1 MKKLNMER
9 SSKKFRPPLTC
20 IELLEEFE
28 KKRMPLTGE
37 KLLFSGVGGRDVYN
51 ISKPF
56 FSGKNGKKTIIA
68 GRVEVREACADSKII
83 FFEKK
88 KNGVWTPVYGTPTLS
103 LEDCFVVKIG
113 DETIIGGV
121 EVYRNPTS
129 TDSYNVDYRTVFYR
143 GRNLSSLRKF
153 AVGPDGMKDIRL
165 TPLVNGRI
173 GVFTRPQGG
182 ENGNGKIGYIELLR
196 LEEITP
202 KNLLRARIIENQFSH
217 GEWGG
222 VNDSYSFK
230 KWIYV
235 YGHIAYQDGVGAK
248 HYYGM
253 SFTYDPKRHRAS
265 PIRIIASRKN
275 FPEGEAKTPNHKDI
289 FFLGGI
295 VRHCK
300 IVTIYGG
307 LSDTGSGLCK

>member
-1 MKKLNMER
+1 MKNKLNMER

-20 IELLEEFE
+20 IELLEEF
-28 KKRMPLTGE
+28 KKKKMPLTGE

-56 FSGKNGKKTIIA
+56 LIGKKTIIA
-68 GRVEVREACADSKII
+68 GRVETREACADSKII

-88 KNGVWTPVYGTPTLS
+88 KKGVWTPVYGTPTLP
-103 LEDCFVVKIG
+103 LEDCFVVNIG
-113 DETIIGGV
+113 DKTIVGGV
-121 EVYRNPTS
+121 QVFGNPTT
-129 TDSYNVDYRTVFYR
+129 TDPMNIDYRTVFYYC
-143 GRNLSSLRKF
+143 GSDLSLVKF

-173 GVFTRPQGG
+173 GVFTRPQG
-182 ENGNGKIGYIELLR
+182 ENNGNGKIGYVELLR
-196 LEEITP
+196 LEDITP
-202 KNLLRARIIENQFSH
+202 KNLLRARIIENQFAPE
-217 GEWGG
+217 EWGG
-222 VNDSYSFK
+222 VNDPYPFK

-235 YGHIAYQDGVGAK
+235 YGHIAYKDEQDAK

-265 PIRIIASRKN
+265 PIRIIATRKN

-289 FFLGGI
+289 FFLGGL
-295 VRHCK
+295 VRHYK

>member
-1 MKKLNMER
+1 MKNKLNMER
-9 SSKKFRPPLTC
+9 SSKKFKSPPTC
-20 IELLEEFE
+20 IELLKEFE
-28 KKRMPLTGE
+28 KKRMLLIGE
-37 KLLFSGVGGRDVYN
+37 KLLFSGVGKMDVYN

-56 FSGKNGKKTIIA
+56 LIGKKTIIA
-68 GRVEVREACADSKII
+68 GRVEAREACADSKII

-88 KNGVWTPVYGTPTLS
+88 KDGVWTPVYGTPTLP
-103 LEDCFVVKIG
+103 LEDCFVVNIG
-113 DETIIGGV
+113 NKTIIGGV
-121 EVYRNPTS
+121 QVFRNPTA
-129 TDSYNVDYRTVFYR
+129 TDPKNIDYRTVFYYC
-143 GRNLSSLRKF
+143 GCDLSLKKF

-173 GVFTRPQGG
+173 GVFTRPQG
-182 ENGNGKIGYIELLR
+182 ENNGNGKIGYVELLR
-196 LEEITP
+196 LEDITP
-202 KNLLRARIIENQFSH
+202 KNLLRARIIENQFAH

-222 VNDSYSFK
+222 VNDPYSFK

-235 YGHIAYQDGVGAK
+235 YGHIAYEDEAGAK

-265 PIRIIASRKN
+265 PIRIIATRKN
-275 FPEGEAKTPNHKDI
+275 FPEGEAKTPNHKDV
-289 FFLGGI
+289 FFLGGL
-295 VRHCK
+295 VRHYK